1 MVRLVSLILMLLGLA
16 LGQSPF
22 LSYENTMGYI
32 VLKRGKKFLYYLVL
46 KEKRG
51 VVLKRVSKEVI
62 EDIKRG
68 LGE

>member
-32 VLKRGKKFLYYLVL
+32 VLKRGNKFLYYLVL